1 MKNSSIQMIEFIT
14 SFKSRICNEIILM
27 SIDYVE
33 HGEAA
38 LGMETLCDGLAESN
52 FSLSDTEI
60 VNLVN
65 FLYTTKADF
74 RKNALSHL
82 ILTMKPN

>member
-1 MKNSSIQMIEFIT
+1 MNNSSIRIIEFIT
-14 SFKSRICNEIILM
+14 SFKNRICNEIILM

-38 LGMETLCDGLAESN
+38 LGMETLCDGLADSD
-52 FSLSDTEI
+52 FSLSEAEI
-60 VNLVN
+60 VNLIN

-82 ILTMKPN
+82 ILTMKSN